1 MTDRTIAVL
10 AGGMGTRVAS
20 LTGGTIA
27 KAMLEVG
34 GRPFIDHKLDEVVR
48 LGASRAVLLLGA
60 HSEAIVAHVGDGERW
75 GLSVVYVTDD
85 DGLNGTGGAL
95 RRAGAVLPEH
105 YWVTYGDSLLDVDV
119 AAAERAAE
127 NRRWRGVMTVLENED
142 RWQPSNVAVVDE
154 RVAAYDK
161 ERRGHDFR
169 YIDYGY
175 LYLPNDAVMSIA
187 KDRFDLSEVLHP
199 LIERGTLGAFKA
211 TEPFH
216 DIGTP
221 EAWAAT
227 DEWLRARNR

>member
-1 MTDRTIAVL
+1 MTDRTVAVL

-20 LTGGTIA
+20 LTGGTMA

-34 GRPFIDHKLDEVVR
+34 GRPFIDHKLNEAVR
-48 LGASRAVLLLGA
+48 LGASRVVLLLGA
-60 HSEAIVAHVGDGERW
+60 HSESIVAHVGDGGRW
-75 GLSVVYVTDD
+75 GLPVVCVVDD
-85 DGLNGTGGAL
+85 EGLNGTGGAL
-95 RRAGAVLPEH
+95 RRAAVELPDR
-105 YWVTYGDSLLDVDV
+105 YWVTYGDSLLDVDL

-127 NRRWRGVMTVLENED
+127 KHGWDAVMTVLMNEG

-154 RVAAYDK
+154 RVVAYDK

-175 LYLPNDAVMSIA
+175 LYLPSDAVTSVD
-187 KDRFDLSEVLHP
+187 KTRFDLRDVLQP
-199 LIERGTLGAFKA
+199 LIDRGALGAFRA
-211 TEPFH
+211 HEPFH

-227 DEWLRARNR
+227 DEWLRARQR